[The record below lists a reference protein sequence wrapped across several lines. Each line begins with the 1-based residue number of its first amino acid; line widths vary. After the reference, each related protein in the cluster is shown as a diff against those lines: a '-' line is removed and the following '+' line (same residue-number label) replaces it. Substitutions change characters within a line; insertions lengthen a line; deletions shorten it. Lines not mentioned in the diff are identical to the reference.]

1 MIRFSLIL
9 FFIAISKVLLSQQDE
24 QFSQYMYNQL
34 DFNPGS
40 AGSKEAINASLL
52 GRNQWVGIKGAPTT
66 QIGSINAPVKLFKLN
81 SGVGLTI
88 LSDKAGYDNNFGV
101 KLSYAYRM
109 DVNNGIGKL
118 GIGFSA
124 GYLNNNIKIT
134 SPSGTWSAPGD
145 ATAPTNDGSIPM
157 DKQSGS
163 AFDFGLGLFY
173 KTDNLYLG
181 LSSTHLLQ
189 PDLTYKSGGAKVPK
203 TRTFYLTAS
212 YNIAMKNPLFDLQPS
227 LLISSVGSSSSAD
240 LNCVLLYNKKVWGGV
255 TYRVGAAIIG
265 MVGIELMSGL
275 RIGYSYD
282 FSTTSLGRYNSGS
295 HEIMVGYSFNIAREK
310 IPHKSRSVRF
320 L

>member
-9 FFIAISKVLLSQQDE
+9 FFITLSKVLVAQQDE

-52 GRNQWVGIKGAPTT
+52 GRQQWVGIKGAPTT
-66 QIGSINAPVKLFKLN
+66 SIFSVNAPIKPFKIN
-81 SGVGLTI
+81 SGIGITI
-88 LSDKAGYDNNFGV
+88 LSDNIAYNKNVGL
-101 KLSYAYRM
+101 KLAYAYRM
-109 DVNNGIGKL
+109 DVNNGMGKF

-124 GYLNNNIKIT
+124 GLLNNALK
-134 SPSGTWSAPGD
+134 SANWNPVDG
-145 ATAPTNDGSIPM
+145 ASTNDLSIPGQN
-157 DKQSGS
+157 DSGS
-163 AFDFGLGLFY
+163 SFDFGLGVFY

-189 PDLTYKSGGAKVPK
+189 PVVKYKTSSAEFPNS
-203 TRTFYLTAS
+203 RHYYLTAG
-212 YNIAMKNPLFDLQPS
+212 YNLAMKNPLFDLQPS
-227 LLISSVGSSSSAD
+227 VLIASVGSSSSAD
-240 LNCVLLYNKKVWGGV
+240 LNCVLLYNKKIWGGV
-255 TYRVGAAIIG
+255 TYRVGSAVIG
-265 MVGIELMSGL
+265 MIGIELISGL

-282 FSTTSLGRYNSGS
+282 YSITSLSKYNSGS
-295 HEIMVGYSFNIAREK
+295 HEIMVGYSFNVSKEK